1 MDLMTFLEEYY
12 VYIIVVI
19 VVILMTIIGYVAKK
33 TNFGEKIAK
42 KNNEQ
47 NNKKTDDIIETL
59 DEDYNTKSENV
70 DSNTTNI
77 DILDTVAPDFNN
89 KGLVIGDVNEN
100 PAITNEELGITEDLY
115 APFGDNLVADPANV
129 IDDLKIEEVAD
140 DNFKIVEKEDN
151 TGNDFIEDIKPKDLV
166 LSDDVEQLNEQTQ
179 SDIEPNQ
186 NIQEEIEE
194 KKKENQITQ
203 EVSDIVDNTFV
214 INDATEEFEKE
225 LKPEQENNVLE
236 GIDELEKET
245 IDKPEQ
251 EPEEP
256 LKKAIEQFSVD
267 DIETNEQQ
275 PEFKLEAT
283 NSIKL
288 DEINEAIKNLKLE
301 DLDNSEALESTLE
314 PTEVKKKGKNKKI
327 TIESVDEIKNKN
339 NSNDKSTDFE
349 LPNIEDI
356 SKQNE
361 IISDEDEIWK
371 F

>member
-1 MDLMTFLEEYY
+1 MDLMTFIEEYY

-42 KNNEQ
+42 KNN
-47 NNKKTDDIIETL
+47 KKTDDIIETL
-59 DEDYNTKSENV
+59 DEDYNTKSENAN
-70 DSNTTNI
+70 SNTTDI

-115 APFGDNLVADPANV
+115 APFGDNLVADPSNV

-166 LSDDVEQLNEQTQ
+166 LSDDVEQLNDQTQ

-186 NIQEEIEE
+186 NIQEENEE

-301 DLDNSEALESTLE
+301 DLDNSEALE
-314 PTEVKKKGKNKKI
+314 PTEVKKKRKNKKI